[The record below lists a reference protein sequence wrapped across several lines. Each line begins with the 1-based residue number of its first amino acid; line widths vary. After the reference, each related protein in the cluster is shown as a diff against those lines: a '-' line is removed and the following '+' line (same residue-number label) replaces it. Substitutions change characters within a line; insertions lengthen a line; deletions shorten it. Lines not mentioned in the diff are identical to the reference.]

1 MPGNMIF
8 ALSLCRKAG
17 ALVTGFEAVKDSVFQ
32 GRAQLVLCAGDLS
45 DGSRRR
51 IGFVCETQ
59 DIPCY
64 GIAETQAALAPI
76 CKRPTGV
83 FAVTDPELAKLCQ
96 KNLPAQDAAEEPIR
110 PAGTPAG
117 HKEERPCQ

>member
-1 MPGNMIF
+1 M
-8 ALSLCRKAG
+8 
-17 ALVTGFEAVKDSVFQ
+17 KDRVFQ

-59 DIPCY
+59 DIPCC

-83 FAVTDPELAKLCQ
+83 FAVTDPELAKLCK
-96 KNLPAQDAAEEPIR
+96 KNLPAQGAAADPIR
-110 PAGTPAG
+110 TAKAPAD

>member
-8 ALSLCRKAG
+8 TLSLCRKAG

-59 DIPCY
+59 GTPCY
-64 GIAETQAALAPI
+64 GIAETQAALSAI

-83 FAVTDPELAKLCQ
+83 FAVTDPELAKLCK

-110 PAGTPAG
+110 PAGAPAG

>member
-1 MPGNMIF
+1 MPGNIIF

-17 ALVTGFEAVKDSVFQ
+17 ALVTGFEAVKDSVFK
-32 GRAQLVLCAGDLS
+32 GSAQLVLCAGDLS

-59 DIPCY
+59 GTPCC
-64 GIAETQAALAPI
+64 GMAETQAALAPI
-76 CKRPTGV
+76 CKRPAGV
-83 FAVTDPELAKLCQ
+83 FAVTDPELAKLCK
-96 KNLPAQDAAEEPIR
+96 KNLPAQGAADPIQTAR
-110 PAGTPAG
+110 ASAD

>member
-1 MPGNMIF
+1 MPGNIVF

-45 DGSRRR
+45 DGTRRR
-51 IGFVCETQ
+51 IGFACETQ
-59 DIPCY
+59 GVPCR
-64 GIAETQAALAPI
+64 GMAQTQAALAPI

-83 FAVTDPELAKLCQ
+83 FAVTDPELAKLCK
-96 KNLPAQDAAEEPIR
+96 KNLPAQGAADLIR
-110 PAGTPAG
+110 TARAPAD